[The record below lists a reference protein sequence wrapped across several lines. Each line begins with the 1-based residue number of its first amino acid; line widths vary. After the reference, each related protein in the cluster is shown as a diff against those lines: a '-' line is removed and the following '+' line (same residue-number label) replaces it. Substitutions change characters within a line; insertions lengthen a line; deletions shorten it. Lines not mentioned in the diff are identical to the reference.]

1 MHLVNSA
8 DTCLCCANSAHI
20 MHIYLPGTGV
30 FHGIVF
36 APALYSVLSPQ
47 MMNSW
52 VHRFLS
58 KIAKFFSSYG
68 FFLASTFIH
77 SIPRSLFQFTYLFSS
92 LQVQFLPRRPSLFP
106 MQQNGQSTSQHE
118 DNSVHHFRCTRFT
131 VIFSPNQ
138 VPRQTVCLNTNGS
151 PVVFFNGHELG
162 SIPLRDESK

>member
-1 MHLVNSA
+1 MDWCSQPYRLNSYTAKQQKIEYLHISCSTVLICCSYTYKVLWCFMHLVNSA

-106 MQQNGQSTSQHE
+106 MQQNG
-118 DNSVHHFRCTRFT
+118 
-131 VIFSPNQ
+131 
-138 VPRQTVCLNTNGS
+138 
-151 PVVFFNGHELG
+151 
-162 SIPLRDESK
+162 